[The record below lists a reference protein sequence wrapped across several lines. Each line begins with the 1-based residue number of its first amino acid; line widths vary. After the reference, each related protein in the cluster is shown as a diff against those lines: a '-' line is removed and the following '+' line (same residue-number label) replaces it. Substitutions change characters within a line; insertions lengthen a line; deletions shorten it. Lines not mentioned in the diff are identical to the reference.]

1 MFYPS
6 LQHRDRADLMRI
18 LLLFFFFIPLS
29 LLVRK
34 SRGRRG
40 KDREESRRI
49 LRRRI
54 GAIFLSVDGSWK
66 YLWMGEPHP
75 SLQSP
80 ALKRA
85 VKCENRV
92 NFSSTRTVLIRK
104 YPEARRRVVFDARG
118 EESNKYT
125 IRKRGRGSST
135 LSSATPTPFD

>member
-18 LLLFFFFIPLS
+18 LLLFFFFFFIPLS
-29 LLVRK
+29 LLETVRK
-34 SRGRRG
+34 SRGGRG

-85 VKCENRV
+85 C
-92 NFSSTRTVLIRK
+92 
-104 YPEARRRVVFDARG
+104 
-118 EESNKYT
+118 
-125 IRKRGRGSST
+125 
-135 LSSATPTPFD
+135 